1 MRIVVRRKHLIYTFI
16 ITVVLCIVST
26 FYITEKFFTYEN
38 DSKNA
43 LDQYRVCED
52 KVIRNKNYKFTSPI
66 LYIENECESPS
77 LNPLKSSLQNVI
89 DQYIANQKIHTASIF
104 LKKFNTNESL
114 LINKNEKYAPGS
126 LLKISIMIAILKMS
140 EKDNELLNK
149 KITFIQTSKNNKV
162 QTIVS
167 NSIKIGQSYSI
178 KELLKY
184 MIVYSDNNAASLIAK
199 NIDGNIIKSLFSDIG
214 LNVPD
219 LNSND
224 LFLNIN
230 ELSFFMRV
238 IYNGSYLTNANSEF
252 ALELLSHGDYK
263 NGLLKDIPSDI
274 IVAHK
279 FGESGNEV
287 EKQLHET
294 GIIYANN
301 NPYLITV
308 MTKGNNRD
316 ELAYFISEISKI
328 VYQNN
333 STN

>member
-16 ITVVLCIVST
+16 ITIVVCIVST

-114 LINKNEKYAPGS
+114 LINNNEKYAPGS

>member
-114 LINKNEKYAPGS
+114 LINNNEKYAPGS

-316 ELAYFISEISKI
+316 ELAYFISEISKT
-328 VYQNN
+328 VYQYN

>member
-114 LINKNEKYAPGS
+114 LINNTEKYAPGS

-316 ELAYFISEISKI
+316 ELAYFISEISKT
-328 VYQNN
+328 VYQYN
-333 STN
+333 STK

>member
-1 MRIVVRRKHLIYTFI
+1 MRIIVRRKYLIFTF
-16 ITVVLCIVST
+16 VLTILISIAST
-26 FYITEKFFTYEN
+26 FYVTEKIVTN
-38 DSKNA
+38 DNNSIKSA
-43 LDQYRVCED
+43 DQYKICED
-52 KVIRNKNYKFTSPI
+52 KIVRNKNYKFISPI
-66 LYIENECESPS
+66 LYTENECESPS
-77 LNPLKSSLQNVI
+77 LSPLKNKLESII
-89 DQYIANQKIHTASIF
+89 DQYIANQKIQTASIF
-104 LKKFNTNESL
+104 FKKFNTNESL
-114 LINKNEKYAPGS
+114 LINKTEKYAPGS

-140 EKDNELLNK
+140 EADNQLLNK
-149 KITFIQTSKNNKV
+149 KVTFTQISKNNKV
-162 QTIVS
+162 QSIVS
-167 NSIKIGQSYSI
+167 NSIQMGQSYTI

-199 NIDGNIIKSLFSDIG
+199 NIDGKILKTLFSDIG
-214 LNVPD
+214 LQAPD

-238 IYNGSYLTNANSEF
+238 IYNGSYLTKANSEY
-252 ALELLSHGDYK
+252 ALELLSKSDYK
-263 NGLLKDIPSDI
+263 NGLLKDIPTDI

-279 FGESGNEV
+279 FGESGNDL

-301 NPYLITV
+301 SPYLITV

-316 ELAYFISEISKI
+316 ELANFISEISKT
-328 VYQNN
+328 VYLYN

>member
-1 MRIVVRRKHLIYTFI
+1 MKIVVRRKHLIYTFI
-16 ITVVLCIVST
+16 ITIVVCIAST

-43 LDQYRVCED
+43 VDQYRVCED
-52 KVIRNKNYKFTSPI
+52 KVIRNKNYKFISPI

-89 DQYIANQKIHTASIF
+89 DQNIANQKIHTASIF

-114 LINKNEKYAPGS
+114 LINKTEKYAPGS

-149 KITFIQTSKNNKV
+149 KITFTQTSKNNKV

-199 NIDGNIIKSLFSDIG
+199 NIDGNVIKSLFSDIG

-238 IYNGSYLTNANSEF
+238 IYNGSYLTKANSEF

-301 NPYLITV
+301 SPYLITV

-316 ELAYFISEISKI
+316 ELANFISEISKT
-328 VYQNN
+328 VYQYN
-333 STN
+333 SSN

>member
-114 LINKNEKYAPGS
+114 LINNNEKYAPGS

-316 ELAYFISEISKI
+316 ELAYFISEISKT
-328 VYQNN
+328 VYQYN
-333 STN
+333 STK

>member
-114 LINKNEKYAPGS
+114 LINNNEKYAPGS

>member
-16 ITVVLCIVST
+16 ITVVLSIVST

-114 LINKNEKYAPGS
+114 LINNNEKYAPGS

-328 VYQNN
+328 VYQYN

>member
-1 MRIVVRRKHLIYTFI
+1 MRIIVRRKYLIYTFI
-16 ITVVLCIVST
+16 LTILISIVST
-26 FYITEKFFTYEN
+26 FYVTEKIVTN
-38 DSKNA
+38 DNNSTKSG
-43 LDQYRVCED
+43 DQYKICED
-52 KVIRNKNYKFTSPI
+52 KIVRNKNYKFISPI
-66 LYIENECESPS
+66 LYTENECESPS
-77 LNPLKSSLQNVI
+77 LTPLKTTLQKIIDQNV
-89 DQYIANQKIHTASIF
+89 ANQKIQTASVF

-114 LINKNEKYAPGS
+114 LINKTEKYAPGS

-140 EKDNELLNK
+140 EADNQLLNK
-149 KITFIQTSKNNKV
+149 KVNFTQISKNNKV

-167 NSIKIGQSYSI
+167 NSIQMGHSYTI

-199 NIDGNIIKSLFSDIG
+199 NIDGTIIKSLFSDIG
-214 LNVPD
+214 LQAPD
-219 LNSND
+219 LNSNN

-238 IYNGSYLTNANSEF
+238 IYNGSYLTKDNSEY
-252 ALELLSHGDYK
+252 ALELLSESDYK
-263 NGLLKDIPSDI
+263 NGLLKDIPADI

-279 FGESGNEV
+279 FGESGNDLEN
-287 EKQLHET
+287 QLHET

-301 NPYLITV
+301 SPYLITV

-316 ELAYFISEISKI
+316 ELANFISEISRT
-328 VYQNN
+328 VYQYN